1 MYYFTSRYVEPTF
14 IALNSPASLCTP
26 NGSGS
31 SRWVCQLSATWGSKL
46 AINCIPGH
54 RTCLNSKLDFS
65 IEILVNT
72 GSHASGRCR
81 HWLNANTELTPN
93 GHPLPGYL
101 PPGYQPVHPSDGPV
115 EGMLPPTS
123 DCHGLLDWIGL
134 EVERVNAT
142 TRIRSNSPCSVF
154 PSILQWASDLSQ
166 GLLQL
171 VGGIEPLRLMHLE
184 LSGQSGLQSQY
195 RLELGKQSS
204 IQHLL
209 QRGFSVFRHKN
220 WEL

>member
-1 MYYFTSRYVEPTF
+1 MSALAQRQYF
-14 IALNSPASLCTP
+14 A
-26 NGSGS
+26 
-31 SRWVCQLSATWGSKL
+31 
-46 AINCIPGH
+46 H
-54 RTCLNSKLDFS
+54 
-65 IEILVNT
+65 
-72 GSHASGRCR
+72 
-81 HWLNANTELTPN
+81 PN

-142 TRIRSNSPCSVF
+142 TRIRNNSPCSVF

-204 IQHLL
+204 IQRLL
-209 QRGFSVFRHKN
+209 QRCFSAFRHK
-220 WEL
+220 ELGASRSSSRSSSTEAGASRESLAGTGG